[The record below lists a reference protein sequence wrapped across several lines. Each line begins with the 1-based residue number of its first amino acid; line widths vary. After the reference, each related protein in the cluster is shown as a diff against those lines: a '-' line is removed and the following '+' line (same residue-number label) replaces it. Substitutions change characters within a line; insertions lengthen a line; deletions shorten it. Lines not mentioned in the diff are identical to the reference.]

1 MFFTLHNLV
10 LTISWETCT
19 WRSVIGKR
27 YYMIINDSCKYNIF
41 LSTKGAS
48 NLTMVISLLRICGVE
63 EESSSIVEL
72 SLKIAKAYANLKW

>member
-1 MFFTLHNLV
+1 
-10 LTISWETCT
+10 
-19 WRSVIGKR
+19 
-27 YYMIINDSCKYNIF
+27 MIINDSCKYNIF